1 MTEALS
7 YTDEWLVFV
16 LDGISFALPNSQS
29 QKIGLISDLQ
39 AEIVFHPIPHL
50 QDQQGNAI
58 YILNS
63 QLKLESS
70 CAEKRKLFLLLYDD
84 DKHTIGLLCD
94 AVDVFF
100 FSQHHRKIL
109 PIPPVMLHSNS
120 PLFAIAVSD
129 TEKPVY
135 LSHAQNIMQYIQRIG
150 RSYE

>member
-1 MTEALS
+1 MIDS
-7 YTDEWLVFV
+7 VPHNDEWLVFV

-29 QKIGLISDLQ
+29 QQIGLINDLQ
-39 AEIVFHPIPHL
+39 TEIIFHPIPHL

-63 QLKLESS
+63 QLKPESA
-70 CAEKRKLFLLLYDD
+70 CVEKRKLFLLLSDGG
-84 DKHTIGLLCD
+84 KHTIGLLCD

-100 FSQHHRKIL
+100 FSQQNRKIL
-109 PIPPVMLHSNS
+109 AIPPVMLHSNS

-135 LSHAQNIMQYIQRIG
+135 LSHAQNIMQYIQRV
-150 RSYE
+150 EKKL